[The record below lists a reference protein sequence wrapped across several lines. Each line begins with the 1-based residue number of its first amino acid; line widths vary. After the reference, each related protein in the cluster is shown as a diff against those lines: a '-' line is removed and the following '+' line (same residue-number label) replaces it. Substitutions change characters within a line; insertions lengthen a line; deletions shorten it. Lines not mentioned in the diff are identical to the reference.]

1 MSLLKDSLRID
12 FSDMRN
18 LECDPQREI
27 ADKLFTFEYEGNIYW
42 LYIIQVTSFKIILF
56 INNIN

>member
-1 MSLLKDSLRID
+1 LSLLKDSLRID

-27 ADKLFTFEYEGNIYW
+27 ADKLFTFEYEGNIY
-42 LYIIQVTSFKIILF
+42 
-56 INNIN
+56 